1 MKPASRTTRRQRL
14 RAGAR
19 QRKRIQEEVSATGL
33 PTSEIPFFFPRAA
46 ASSVSWFV
54 GCLDPPHLSPCTSP
68 ATRDPPP
75 PSPASGRQGSTS
87 SSPGLPRGG
96 PPPAPQPPASSFVL
110 GSLRHRTRIRPPPA
124 SRPPV
129 SFFST
134 DGRYRL
140 LPRARKCAGGRLPP
154 GARLLPWHE
163 DSGRPPPS
171 PPPIGLR
178 PAMAA
183 GTAASP
189 SPISSSFLVKLD
201 MEVVNFD
208 CV

>member
-1 MKPASRTTRRQRL
+1 MAAEEILYPSRFFSPEKHAVCPSKKKQRGGGFGWCARTESADEASVEDHAAPAL
-14 RAGAR
+14 AGGGAP
-19 QRKRIQEEVSATGL
+19 EE
-33 PTSEIPFFFPRAA
+33 E
-46 ASSVSWFV
+46 
-54 GCLDPPHLSPCTSP
+54 DPGGGFRH
-68 ATRDPPP
+68 
-75 PSPASGRQGSTS
+75 ASGRQGSTS